1 MLRIEGDVRNPDPY
15 SSKLAHHLN
24 EIKEVQKEK
33 RKDRSQIG
41 RQKRYFKAI
50 YPPHPPSPNCT
61 CSMSNMY
68 TQAHEVAQA
77 QDTQWIIFAES
88 EIAVCDVN

>member
-1 MLRIEGDVRNPDPY
+1 MLGIEDDVRNPDPY
-15 SSKLAHHLN
+15 SSELAHHLN
-24 EIKEVQKEK
+24 EIKEVRKEK

-61 CSMSNMY
+61 CSLSNMC
-68 TQAHEVAQA
+68 TQAHEVRHSM
-77 QDTQWIIFAES
+77 DYF
-88 EIAVCDVN
+88 C